1 MSLVCQKEPLSDL
14 SQKRLNEK
22 ARLGLTIDEFLWDI
36 TQKNWCVVVIENDE
50 EDFPIK

>member
-14 SQKRLNEK
+14 SQKRSNEK

-36 TQKNWCVVVIENDE
+36 TQKNWCVVVIDNDE
-50 EDFPIK
+50 DVIPIK